1 MPEFE
6 QVLQRLQEKEIAEPL
21 VSRFGVHLIELLERR
36 NVDLTPAQLR
46 ERERNLLRTKRADE
60 VFEGWVRDVRGR
72 AFVEIRDPG

>member
-1 MPEFE
+1 
-6 QVLQRLQEKEIAEPL
+6 

-60 VFEGWVRDVRGR
+60 VFEAWVRDVRGR